1 MMLKC
6 KVLILAMAYLI
17 VLSGLLR
24 SVDVQILM
32 YGSVPLLAFAVIE
45 DKSRTWA
52 LQGLFFLRELFRIG
66 VFARQRVGFWF
77 GCCVRSCFGS
87 AADTGLVRR

>member
-6 KVLILAMAYLI
+6 KVLTLAMACLI

-32 YGSVPLLAFAVIE
+32 QGFVALLVFAVTE
-45 DKSRTWA
+45 DKFRTWA
-52 LQGLFFLRELFRIG
+52 LKGLFFLRELFRIG
-66 VFARQRVGFWF
+66 VFARQCVDFWF
-77 GCCVRSCFGS
+77 GCCARSCCGS

>member
-17 VLSGLLR
+17 VLPGLLR

-32 YGSVPLLAFAVIE
+32 YGSVPLLVFVVIE

-52 LQGLFFLRELFRIG
+52 LQGLFFLGELFRIG
-66 VFARQRVGFWF
+66 MFTKQRVGFWF